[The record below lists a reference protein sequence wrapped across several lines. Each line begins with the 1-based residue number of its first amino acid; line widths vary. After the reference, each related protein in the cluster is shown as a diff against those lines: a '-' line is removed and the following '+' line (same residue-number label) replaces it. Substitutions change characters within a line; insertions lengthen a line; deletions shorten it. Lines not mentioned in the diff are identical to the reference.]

1 MPTAREE
8 WRRGYSDGFRAGMEH
23 ARRELLTH
31 GRIEPDSY
39 AEIRKMATPAPKK
52 KRKVS
57 ADNLKYSA
65 AFRKLEGKYNKKN
78 GSWREG
84 GYKACVKAAHKLA
97 RK

>member
-1 MPTAREE
+1 MPTDDWE
-8 WRRGYSDGFRAGMEH
+8 RGYAAGWRA
-23 ARRELLTH
+23 AQR
-31 GRIEPDSY
+31 DD
-39 AEIRKMATPAPKK
+39 IRDISRDMGESRPSPKK

-57 ADNLKYSA
+57 AYNLKYSA
-65 AFRKLEGKYNKKN
+65 AFRKLEGKYKKKN